1 MSRTQLIKTYNK
13 NTDWTW
19 QSIYTSLKTIIRQ
32 VTDPRVLQLFAT
44 SNAKT
49 YKKKIMYL
57 RLIYQS
63 VYNVYNNNILYDF
76 NYLYF
81 VWP

>member
-49 YKKKIMYL
+49 YKKNHVSKT
-57 RLIYQS
+57 
-63 VYNVYNNNILYDF
+63 NISISIQCI
-76 NYLYF
+76 
-81 VWP
+81 